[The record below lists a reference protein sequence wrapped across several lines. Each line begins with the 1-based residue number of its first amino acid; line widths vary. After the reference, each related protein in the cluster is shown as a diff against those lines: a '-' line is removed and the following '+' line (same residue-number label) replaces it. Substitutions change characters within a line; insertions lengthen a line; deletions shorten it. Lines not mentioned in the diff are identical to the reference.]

1 MSYGIKK
8 VSHRLKGNDA
18 HPQTTEQSAREFVVG
33 TLKRRVHE
41 YGKKPEL
48 QERY

>member
-18 HPQTTEQSAREFVVG
+18 HPQATEAVSP
-33 TLKRRVHE
+33 RV
-41 YGKKPEL
+41 YGGDSEEESP
-48 QERY
+48 RVR